1 MTWPDKK
8 VDLSKLLVPISPY
21 LCVFVSIHPQPP
33 IGFSKIIKD
42 NPGTIMTSGW
52 KNNTGAGIGL
62 TCDPCAMEGV
72 GDQEKG
78 HHHHKEPGY
87 ALLLGIITCI
97 LNFVSSLL
105 AHGDWFSIADM
116 LRGLVLNTQ
125 RWQIIN
131 AIFTICF
138 CQNCRDSMILLICK
152 IFNNIFILLL
162 NTKNYPL
169 HRKSQPMRPE
179 WMRTNFYQSKK

>member
-152 IFNNIFILLL
+152 IEKVNQWDQNGGGVTFSSQ
-162 NTKNYPL
+162 KN
-169 HRKSQPMRPE
+169 K
-179 WMRTNFYQSKK
+179 NFDHLYLVKVFHISR